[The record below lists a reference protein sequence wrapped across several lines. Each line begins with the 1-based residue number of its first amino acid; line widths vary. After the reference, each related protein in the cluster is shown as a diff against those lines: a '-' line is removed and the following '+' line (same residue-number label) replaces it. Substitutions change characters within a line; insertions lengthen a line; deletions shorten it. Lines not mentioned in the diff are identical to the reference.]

1 MASIGCLFLLVAS
14 FIVTA
19 SCRHVHF
26 PLHLTWEKGAPDG
39 NLRDMIYVNGQ
50 FPGPELRLHYGDS
63 VEVDI
68 LKKLIMVPHTDRD
81 RSK

>member
-1 MASIGCLFLLVAS
+1 MTSVGYLFLLIAS

-26 PLHLTWEKGAPDG
+26 PLHLTWEEGAPDG
-39 NLRDMIYVNGQ
+39 NSRSMIHVNGQ

-63 VEVDI
+63 VEVDFLMKMIKVRI
-68 LKKLIMVPHTDRD
+68 LTEID
-81 RSK
+81 